1 MKSTVTKLYD
11 YTRFEIPAEWTLWRI
26 KDEEIAS
33 KLETL
38 SHNHA
43 IEADVDTVEPLDSVA
58 CRGESESP
66 RWNRPVLLFYPGR
79 GLCSP
84 ELENALVGAKLGE
97 SRTVSTPDGNVTLN
111 VTRIIRRRNMPVG
124 DELVRAESIEG
135 VETVADYYRW
145 YREQN
150 EPERRTNAAMMI
162 AYQMIKRIAAESEFS
177 FDEDEKRAFV
187 TDQVD
192 RFYRALVLAGIDPTI
207 PKEGFDF
214 LTEEQAK
221 ANMYSDYE
229 PFFNTYVACR
239 HLVELLAGVDAETF
253 CEAGLEKLA
262 ADNNMTV
269 EMMLENSGRD
279 ACYSKLLQ
287 DKALELLAQYTE
299 QFLGD

>member
-1 MKSTVTKLYD
+1 MKSTVIKLYD
-11 YTRFEIPAEWTLWRI
+11 YTQFEIPAEWKLWRI
-26 KDEEIAS
+26 KDEEIAA

-43 IEADVDTVEPLDSVA
+43 FEADVDTVELLDSVA

-66 RWNRPVLLFYPGR
+66 RWNRPVMLFYPGR
-79 GLCSP
+79 KLCDTAI
-84 ELENALVGAKLGE
+84 ENALVGAKVGE
-97 SRTVSTPDGNVTLN
+97 SRKVTTPDGNVTLT

-124 DELVRAESIEG
+124 DELVKAEGIDG

-150 EPERRTNAAMMI
+150 EPERRTNAAMLI

-177 FDEDEKRAFV
+177 FDEEEKRAFV

-221 ANMYSDYE
+221 ANMYADYE
-229 PFFNTYVACR
+229 PFFNTYVACW
-239 HLVELLAGVDAETF
+239 HLVKSLAGVDAEAF

-269 EMMLENSGRD
+269 EAMLENSGRD
-279 ACYSKLLQ
+279 ACYGKLLQ
-287 DKALELLAQYTE
+287 DKTLELLAAYTE
-299 QFLGD
+299 QFLED